1 MSIHGDNKNSCHD
14 LKTLIN
20 EEYHILAYCTE
31 CKERFYVKPKD
42 RKAYAIL
49 FKKDTLQPGGNN
61 LYYKYYGKLNVL

>member
-20 EEYHILAYCTE
+20 EEDHILAYCTE
-31 CKERFYVKPKD
+31 CKKRFYVKPKD
-42 RKAYAIL
+42 RKGYAKL